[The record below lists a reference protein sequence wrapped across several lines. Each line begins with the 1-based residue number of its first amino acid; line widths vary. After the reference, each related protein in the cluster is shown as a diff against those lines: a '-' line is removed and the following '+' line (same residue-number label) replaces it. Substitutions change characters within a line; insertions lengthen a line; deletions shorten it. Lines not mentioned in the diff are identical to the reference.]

1 MMYNG
6 YRFVAPEYAAL
17 INPIACNAF
26 AMRCEGRA
34 DIKARSSI
42 ATGNTLDQ
50 PNLGPFTILD
60 TQTEDAVCDAKMF
73 ITPFVELW
81 NDVTLDYG
89 CRFVTSKLT
98 FSIDGELVIQDS
110 AINNHLLCPACLIAR
125 QPTDRVGLL
134 LGCECEL
141 GLLGM
146 CQMFFL
152 PNGTKITATL
162 ADVPTGGGDLQLNAG
177 VILAQYTTKVRQ
189 GCLFGVGALDAQ
201 QQAYPV
207 TYPCPSTFGAAPAG
221 GEPVGVSGPAAGPA
235 FGPGNLGGGP
245 PPGGGNG

>member
-6 YRFVAPEYAAL
+6 YRFIAPEYAAL
-17 INPIACNAF
+17 INPIACSAY

-34 DIKARSSI
+34 DIKQRTVISTGTTTGSTLSKQTVLNVDTSS
-42 ATGNTLDQ
+42 Q
-50 PNLGPFTILD
+50 
-60 TQTEDAVCDAKMF
+60 VCDAKMF
-73 ITPFVELW
+73 ITPFVELY
-81 NDVTLDYG
+81 NDVTLDYASE
-89 CRFVTSKLT
+89 FVNSLLT
-98 FSIDGELVIQDS
+98 FSIDGEDVIKQS

-125 QPTDRVGLL
+125 QPTDEVRVL

-152 PNGTKITATL
+152 PTGTNIEACIENI
-162 ADVPTGGGDLQLNAG
+162 PTGGGDLNVVAG
-177 VILAQYTTKVRQ
+177 VILVNYTTKVRQ

-207 TYPCPSTFGAAPAG
+207 NYPCNASFGAVPAEG
-221 GEPVGVSGPAAGPA
+221 AGATSMSGPAAGPA
-235 FGPGNLGGGP
+235 FGPANLGGQ
-245 PPGGGNG
+245 